1 MRRQK
6 VAVPLLIFFVLT
18 LFGCE
23 TARVPEEH
31 RGAAK
36 GAGIGAATGAVAGA
50 VLGGEGSRVEG
61 ALLGGL
67 VGGLVGGAVGHYKI
81 DKERSAEETASKYN
95 YQAAE
100 GIRVRME
107 EVDTSPDAVAP
118 GETVELESTYAVLAP
133 NTADEVRVTESFE
146 IRHEGALVGN
156 PQVTVSHQ
164 AGTYRASVPL
174 VLPENAEKGTYRV
187 VATVSTEDTRDSRET
202 TFEVR

>member
-1 MRRQK
+1 MRAAK
-6 VAVPLLIFFVLT
+6 FAVPVLITFVLT

-31 RGAAK
+31 RGAAR

-50 VLGGEGSRVEG
+50 VLGGEGSRIEG

-67 VGGLVGGAVGHYKI
+67 VGGLVGGAIGHYQI
-81 DKERSAEETASKYN
+81 DKERSAEETATKYD
-95 YQAAE
+95 YQAGE

-107 EVDTSPDAVAP
+107 NVDTSPAAVAP

-133 NTADEVRVTESFE
+133 NATDEVRVTESFE

-164 AGTYRASVPL
+164 AGTYHASVPL
-174 VLPENAEKGTYRV
+174 ILPENAERGTYQV
-187 VATVSTEDTRDSRET
+187 IATVKTAQTSDSRET
-202 TFEVR
+202 TFRVR